1 MEEKTKAGRSG
12 GRTFPCPNCGGELEW
27 DPAKQEMH
35 CPYCDSLIK
44 VPQDDSFR
52 AEEHDLLAFL
62 EEHPRIEGYGVQL
75 TRFACK
81 QCGATVRVPPGRV
94 DLTCP
99 FCATK
104 FVLDDN
110 ASKDEVI
117 KPESL
122 IPFKIDS
129 KASRKIFGRWL
140 GNGWF
145 RPGDLK
151 KLGKL
156 EKMLGLYLPFF
167 TFDANADS
175 IWTASAGYYYYVT
188 ERVAVTEDGKT
199 VWKNRQ
205 VRKIRWEPANG
216 SRNDF
221 YDDVLVPA
229 VSDERLELLL
239 KVYPFD
245 MKGLAP
251 FDKRYLA
258 GFGILGSDMALKR
271 VYGIARLNIESN
283 QERLCA
289 SDVPGDTYRDLRVHT
304 NLSGQ
309 TFKHLLC
316 PAWVGSFIYKRK
328 VFPFVIN
335 GQTGKVFGKKPWS
348 WIKISVASVLA
359 AFLLF
364 LFYWFFLRGGG

>member
-1 MEEKTKAGRSG
+1 MEQSETKSG
-12 GRTFPCPNCGGELEW
+12 GGKTFPCPNCGGELEW
-27 DPAKQEMH
+27 DPAKQEMR

-62 EEHPRIEGYGVQL
+62 DEHPKVEGYGVKL
-75 TRFACK
+75 SGFKCK
-81 QCGATVRVPPGRV
+81 QCGATVQVPPGRV

-104 FVLDDN
+104 FVLEDS
-110 ASKDEVI
+110 APPGEVV

-122 IPFKIDS
+122 IPFKVDS
-129 KASRKIFGRWL
+129 KASTGLFKQWL
-140 GNGWF
+140 GRGWF

-156 EKMLGLYLPFF
+156 QKILGLYMPFF

-175 IWTASAGYYYYVT
+175 TWTASAGYYYYVT

-205 VRKIRWEPANG
+205 VRKIRWEPASG
-216 SRNDF
+216 ARHDF

-229 VSDERLELLL
+229 VADERLDLLL
-239 KVYPFD
+239 KVYPFE
-245 MKGLAP
+245 MNGLVP

-258 GFGILGSDMALKR
+258 GFGVLGSDMALKR
-271 VYGIARLNIESN
+271 VYSIAKLNIESD
-283 QERLCA
+283 QERSCA
-289 SDVPGDTYRDLRVHT
+289 SDVPGDTYRDLRVNT
-304 NLSGQ
+304 SLSGQ

-335 GQTGKVFGKKPWS
+335 GQTGKVFGNKPWS
-348 WIKISVASVLA
+348 WIKISMASSFA
-359 AFLLF
+359 ALLLF
-364 LFYWFFLRGGG
+364 LFYWFFMRGGG